1 MFLEKDYISHSQINT
16 LDDLF
21 AELDNFT
28 HQKNDRIFETYV
40 DDGFARY
47 QDTEAKIL
55 EDIASQIKDP
65 TIKGEIDLF
74 SHFDVCQSC
83 TNLIF
88 EFRRKFPNIK
98 LNVYTNS
105 MR

>member
-1 MFLEKDYISHSQINT
+1 ME
-16 LDDLF
+16 
-21 AELDNFT
+21 
-28 HQKNDRIFETYV
+28 
-40 DDGFARY
+40 DGFPRY

-55 EDIASQIKDP
+55 EDIASKIKDP
-65 TIKGEIDLF
+65 NVAGEIDLF
-74 SHFDVCQSC
+74 TNFDTCQSC

-98 LNVYTNS
+98 LNIYTNS